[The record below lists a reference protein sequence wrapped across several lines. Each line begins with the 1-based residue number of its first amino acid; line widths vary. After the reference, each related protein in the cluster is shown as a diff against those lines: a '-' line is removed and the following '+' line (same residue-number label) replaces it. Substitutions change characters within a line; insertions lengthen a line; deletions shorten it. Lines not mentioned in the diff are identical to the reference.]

1 MRFQKKFCKKKVSII
16 LLFFRRF
23 RKKKRKKSS
32 IKNEMQI
39 RNRREELYEIRENW
53 IESGETDT
61 SPIDGGLAEFN
72 WILNEEGKHQKDS
85 KRELREARRQ
95 IKELKEK
102 NRKMQIEINIMRGE

>member
-1 MRFQKKFCKKKVSII
+1 
-16 LLFFRRF
+16 
-23 RKKKRKKSS
+23 
-32 IKNEMQI
+32 MQI

-61 SPIDGGLAEFN
+61 SPIDGVLAEFN

-95 IKELKEK
+95 IKELKEQ
-102 NRKMQIEINIMRGE
+102 NRKMQIEINIMRCE